1 MIFAEKN
8 SLVVLAMKGQ
18 IGYNIRKGKTIFA
31 EIHERRKQRRMN
43 LLFFLTLKSEL
54 VVAREDTNLE
64 KALAQ
69 LKDVPYSTIPV
80 IDRKGAY
87 VGTISEGDIL
97 WAMQEDPDINF
108 TTSDSSK
115 TTAKFPTVYVN
126 KLSSPEQGQD
136 LEGTEIHA
144 ILASKLNEVIFLP
157 QNGCEGGQLSI
168 SCAQEIADNLSGYD
182 AILAG
187 PGLGRGAGE
196 G

>member
-18 IGYNIRKGKTIFA
+18 IRYNIRKGKTVFA

-108 TTSDSSK
+108 ANATKTKLRRIQCRRTYKPVNVNATSDELLQLVITQNFVPVVDDGNVFIGIVKRRDVLNYYLTEQEKKSK
-115 TTAKFPTVYVN
+115 KDAKV
-126 KLSSPEQGQD
+126 KAASGQ
-136 LEGTEIHA
+136 
-144 ILASKLNEVIFLP
+144 
-157 QNGCEGGQLSI
+157 
-168 SCAQEIADNLSGYD
+168 
-182 AILAG
+182 
-187 PGLGRGAGE
+187 
-196 G
+196 

>member
-8 SLVVLAMKGQ
+8 SVVVLAMKGQ

-31 EIHERRKQRRMN
+31 EIHERWKQRRMN

-87 VGTISEGDIL
+87 VGTISESR
-97 WAMQEDPDINF
+97 PF
-108 TTSDSSK
+108 
-115 TTAKFPTVYVN
+115 
-126 KLSSPEQGQD
+126 
-136 LEGTEIHA
+136 
-144 ILASKLNEVIFLP
+144 
-157 QNGCEGGQLSI
+157 
-168 SCAQEIADNLSGYD
+168 
-182 AILAG
+182 
-187 PGLGRGAGE
+187 R
-196 G
+196 